1 MCPTPTSPVWRAAS
15 RSIFKASSTPA
26 MWIDGVTA
34 ALLRNHP
41 GVATAAGVL
50 DILSAVWKP

>member
-1 MCPTPTSPVWRAAS
+1 M
-15 RSIFKASSTPA
+15 PA